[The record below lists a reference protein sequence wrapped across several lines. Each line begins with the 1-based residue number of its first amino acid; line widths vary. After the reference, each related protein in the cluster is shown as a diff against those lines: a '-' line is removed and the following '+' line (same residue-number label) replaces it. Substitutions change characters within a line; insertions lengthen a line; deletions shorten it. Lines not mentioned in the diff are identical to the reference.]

1 MSAAAAVGIGMFL
14 PSDAM
19 AQRGR
24 GGGGMSAAAGRVGG
38 GGGGMSAAAR
48 GGGGFGGGGGGG
60 ARPSMGMVGGGGA
73 RTNMPSMPTARPNYS
88 NLSRPSGPSFGNTN
102 ARPSM
107 PSAGSMNRGGI
118 RGGQGAGGSSIGA
131 NRPSLGGTGNLSNVT
146 RPAATL
152 PGASRPATLPSVG
165 GGNLPSLGAGN
176 RPDGSNRPS
185 LGNVNR
191 PATLPGGINR
201 PGSGV
206 ERPSLGGNRPT
217 TLPGSVQRPGEGAT
231 LPGIGGN
238 RPATLPGTLPS
249 TRPSLPNTRPGT
261 LPGTLPGGGERP
273 GLGANRPGVGGGIPG
288 VGGNRPVT
296 LPGVIDPPGAGGNRP
311 GIGGNRP
318 GIGGNRPGEG
328 GNIPGV
334 GGQRPVTL
342 PGVVERPGIGGNR
355 PGIGGNRPGGD
366 INLPG
371 SGNNNN
377 VIVNRPGINVG
388 GGNNIGNNV
397 GNNIGNNIGNR
408 YPNRPNWDNDLA
420 WNRPGWGMGGSWN
433 NNWNNNIGNRYP
445 WYNGAWN
452 GNWGSNWVA
461 PVLVGW
467 GLNSLVTGWGTNAV
481 FYNPYVVQPIAGQ
494 SVPFDFSQPV
504 VVNNFI
510 TSETSSSESVAKN
523 TTADSA
529 NQLGLD
535 AFERGLAKFK
545 EASFRDALSEF
556 NLALTKLPGDP
567 VVHEVRALTLF
578 ATGDFKGAAA
588 NLSALLASSPGMD
601 WTTMSGLYGD
611 IGLYTDQLRK
621 LEEFTKANPS
631 DAASH
636 FVLAYHYLVMD
647 ADEAA
652 ITALK
657 VVVANQPKDVVARR
671 MLDALVP
678 PATATA
684 STPTTVAPAP
694 ANSTTPAA
702 AAPETDLVGSWV
714 AQAKDTKIELAIT
727 EDSKFQW
734 TATTKQEP
742 PVVLKGVLTSHSDG
756 LELTNPDQG
765 TIAGG
770 VTSNGLNSWNFM
782 ISGSPPD
789 DPGLKFTRIN

>member
-1 MSAAAAVGIGMFL
+1 M
-14 PSDAM
+14 
-19 AQRGR
+19 
-24 GGGGMSAAAGRVGG
+24 GGG
-38 GGGGMSAAAR
+38 
-48 GGGGFGGGGGGG
+48 
-60 ARPSMGMVGGGGA
+60 
-73 RTNMPSMPTARPNYS
+73 
-88 NLSRPSGPSFGNTN
+88 
-102 ARPSM
+102 
-107 PSAGSMNRGGI
+107 
-118 RGGQGAGGSSIGA
+118 
-131 NRPSLGGTGNLSNVT
+131 
-146 RPAATL
+146 
-152 PGASRPATLPSVG
+152 
-165 GGNLPSLGAGN
+165 
-176 RPDGSNRPS
+176 
-185 LGNVNR
+185 
-191 PATLPGGINR
+191 
-201 PGSGV
+201 
-206 ERPSLGGNRPT
+206 
-217 TLPGSVQRPGEGAT
+217 
-231 LPGIGGN
+231 
-238 RPATLPGTLPS
+238 
-249 TRPSLPNTRPGT
+249 
-261 LPGTLPGGGERP
+261 
-273 GLGANRPGVGGGIPG
+273 
-288 VGGNRPVT
+288 
-296 LPGVIDPPGAGGNRP
+296 
-311 GIGGNRP
+311 
-318 GIGGNRPGEG
+318 
-328 GNIPGV
+328 
-334 GGQRPVTL
+334 
-342 PGVVERPGIGGNR
+342 
-355 PGIGGNRPGGD
+355 
-366 INLPG
+366 
-371 SGNNNN
+371 
-377 VIVNRPGINVG
+377 
-388 GGNNIGNNV
+388 
-397 GNNIGNNIGNR
+397 
-408 YPNRPNWDNDLA
+408 
-420 WNRPGWGMGGSWN
+420 WN
-433 NNWNNNIGNRYP
+433 NNWNNNIGSRYP

-467 GLNSLVTGWGTNAV
+467 GLNSWLTGWGTNVV

-504 VVNNFI
+504 VVNNFM
-510 TSETSSSESVAKN
+510 TSETSGSESVAKN

-535 AFERGLAKFK
+535 AFNRGLAKFK

-578 ATGDFKGAAA
+578 AIGDFKGAAA
-588 NLSALLASSPGMD
+588 NLNALLASSPGMD

-621 LEEFTKANPS
+621 LEEFTKANPT

-684 STPTTVAPAP
+684 SAPTAVAPVP
-694 ANSTTPAA
+694 ATSTAAPAA

-734 TATTKQEP
+734 TATTKQQP

-770 VTSNGLNSWNFM
+770 VTSNGQNSWNFM
-782 ISGSPPD
+782 ISGSPPN